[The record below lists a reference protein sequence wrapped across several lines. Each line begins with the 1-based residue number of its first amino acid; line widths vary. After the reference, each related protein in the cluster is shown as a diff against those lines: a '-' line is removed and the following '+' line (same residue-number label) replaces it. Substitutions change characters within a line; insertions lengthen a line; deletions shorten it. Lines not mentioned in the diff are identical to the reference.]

1 MGTVLPTQS
10 RMERPPTS
18 ALAQEPTELTELEL
32 LREQNQQLR
41 DLVVQLSRLVVKH
54 VLEK

>member
-1 MGTVLPTQS
+1 MNTVPQPRFDQPHQSAFTATDTQP
-10 RMERPPTS
+10 MEV
-18 ALAQEPTELTELEL
+18 AY

-41 DLVVQLSRLVVKH
+41 ELVVQLSKLVVKH

>member
-1 MGTVLPTQS
+1 MD
-10 RMERPPTS
+10 RPHTPMLATS
-18 ALAQEPTELTELEL
+18 ETDLTEVEF

-41 DLVVQLSRLVVKH
+41 DLVVQLSKLVVKH

>member
-1 MGTVLPTQS
+1 MGTVLTQP
-10 RMERPPTS
+10 RIDHPRAPVLATS
-18 ALAQEPTELTELEL
+18 GTELTEVEF

-41 DLVVQLSRLVVKH
+41 DLVVQLSKLVVKH

>member
-1 MGTVLPTQS
+1 
-10 RMERPPTS
+10 MERPSAP
-18 ALAQEPTELTELEL
+18 ALAQQPTELSEVEL

>member
-1 MGTVLPTQS
+1 LD
-10 RMERPPTS
+10 RPHVS
-18 ALAQEPTELTELEL
+18 ALAASGPEQTEVEF

-41 DLVVQLSRLVVKH
+41 DLVVQLSRLVVRH